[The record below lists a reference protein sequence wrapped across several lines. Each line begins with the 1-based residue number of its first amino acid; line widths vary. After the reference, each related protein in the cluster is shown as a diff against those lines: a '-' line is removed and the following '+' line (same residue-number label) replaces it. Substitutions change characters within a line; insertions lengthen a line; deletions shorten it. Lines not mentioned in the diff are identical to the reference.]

1 MRAWLDHA
9 RTHPAVHPTFAGSIG
24 YCLGGQSLLEQ
35 VRDGQD
41 VQAGSYY
48 PCPSSCYGRVKLARL
63 DCLHS
68 TVVSFHGLLH
78 SRPPPID
85 GKKTDPRGG
94 FFERMTKEEFESDDS
109 IEKAENCHNTACKIL
124 IENGDLDPH
133 VPIESVE
140 EFKAEMDPLGID
152 WYITHK

>member
-1 MRAWLDHA
+1 
-9 RTHPAVHPTFAGSIG
+9 
-24 YCLGGQSLLEQ
+24 
-35 VRDGQD
+35 
-41 VQAGSYY
+41 
-48 PCPSSCYGRVKLARL
+48 
-63 DCLHS
+63 
-68 TVVSFHGLLH
+68 
-78 SRPPPID
+78 
-85 GKKTDPRGG
+85 
-94 FFERMTKEEFESDDS
+94 MTKEEFESDDS